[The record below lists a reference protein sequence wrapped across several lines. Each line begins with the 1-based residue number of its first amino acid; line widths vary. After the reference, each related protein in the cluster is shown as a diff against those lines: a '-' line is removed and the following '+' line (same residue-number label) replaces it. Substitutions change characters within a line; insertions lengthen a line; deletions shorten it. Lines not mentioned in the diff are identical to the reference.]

1 MQLQLMAKD
10 EKEYEN
16 DPKRLDDAKNLQEI
30 YEKFELEKQFLA
42 DYTSVSKAIQDDIER
57 MLIRLYKIDDPT
69 QIDATHNSK
78 IDVLGYPVYHM
89 KTADGYRL
97 YYTYSKTSAKP
108 IHILCHCIKSK
119 QDTYFNKMKNSE
131 TLKKKFRN

>member
-1 MQLQLMAKD
+1 MTMIKTVVNEGKILQRKFED
-10 EKEYEN
+10 
-16 DPKRLDDAKNLQEI
+16 
-30 YEKFELEKQFLA
+30 FELEKQFLQ
-42 DYTSVSKAIQDDIER
+42 DYTSASKSVRDDIDR

-89 KTADGYRL
+89 QTAKDYRL

-108 IHILCHCIKSK
+108 IHILCHCIKAK
-119 QDTYFNKMKNSE
+119 QDIYFKKLKNSE
-131 TLKKKFRN
+131 TLKQKFR

>member
-1 MQLQLMAKD
+1 MQLQLMAED

-57 MLIRLYKIDDPT
+57 MLIRLYKIDDLT

-119 QDTYFNKMKNSE
+119 
-131 TLKKKFRN
+131 

>member
-1 MQLQLMAKD
+1 MML
-10 EKEYEN
+10 
-16 DPKRLDDAKNLQEI
+16 RI

-119 QDTYFNKMKNSE
+119 QDTYFKKMKNSE

>member
-1 MQLQLMAKD
+1 MK
-10 EKEYEN
+10 
-16 DPKRLDDAKNLQEI
+16 KNM
-30 YEKFELEKQFLA
+30 
-42 DYTSVSKAIQDDIER
+42 R